1 MTSTE
6 TEDTEDSTLER
17 ILARALADPR
27 RIVLCESDDPR
38 VLQGAAR
45 AAREGIARIAI
56 VGPCEGA
63 AALARRESIDL
74 AGVEMID
81 PYDDPRRTAF
91 AEALLELRRAKG
103 MTRGEAEAA
112 VLDPLCFAHLMVRLG
127 DADGCVAGAVRTTA
141 DVVRSALQI
150 IGVAASSRLVSSF
163 FVMVFEQR
171 WHVPRRSMLFADC
184 GLVVDPD
191 ADALASIAEATA
203 DSARNLLGEEPRVA
217 MLSFSTNGS
226 ARHSRV
232 SKVIEATAR
241 LRSRRPSLAVDGEV
255 QLDAALVP
263 EIAARK
269 LPGSRVRGDANVLVF
284 PDLDAGNI
292 GYKLAE
298 RFAGAVAIGPLLQGL
313 NRPANDLSRGCSA
326 DDVFN
331 VVAATVVQ
339 ACAADGR

>member
-1 MTSTE
+1 MTPIGTGNAG
-6 TEDTEDSTLER
+6 DSTLER
-17 ILARALADPR
+17 ILARARADPR
-27 RIVLCESDDPR
+27 RIVLCESDDTR

-45 AAREGIARIAI
+45 AAREGIARITL
-56 VGPCEGA
+56 VGPREGA
-63 AALARRESIDL
+63 AALARREAIDL
-74 AGVEMID
+74 AGVETV
-81 PYDDPRRTAF
+81 DPRADARRSEL
-91 AEALLELRRAKG
+91 AEALLELRRGKG
-103 MTRGEAEAA
+103 MTREEAEAVA
-112 VLDPLCFAHLMVRLG
+112 CDPLCFAHLMVRFG
-127 DADGCVAGAVRTTA
+127 HADGCVAGAVRTTA

-150 IGVAASSRLVSSF
+150 IGVAPSSRLVSSF
-163 FVMVFEQR
+163 FVMVFERR
-171 WHVPRRSMLFADC
+171 WHVPPRAMLFADC

-191 ADALASIAEATA
+191 ADALASIAAATA
-203 DSARNLLGEEPRVA
+203 DSARCLLGEEPRVA

-226 ARHSRV
+226 ARHPRV
-232 SKVIEATAR
+232 DKVVEATTR
-241 LRSRRPSLAVDGEV
+241 LRSQRPGLAVDGEV

-339 ACAADGR
+339 ACAVDER

>member
-1 MTSTE
+1 MTSIE
-6 TEDTEDSTLER
+6 TEDAADSTLGR
-17 ILARALADPR
+17 ILGRARADPR
-27 RIVLCESDDPR
+27 RIVLCESDDKR

-45 AAREGIARIAI
+45 AAREGVARVAI
-56 VGPCEGA
+56 VGPREGTA
-63 AALARRESIDL
+63 ACARREAIDL
-74 AGVEMID
+74 AGVETID
-81 PYDDPRRTAF
+81 PYDDPRRAVF

-103 MTRGEAEAA
+103 MTREQAEAA
-112 VLDPLCFAHLMVRLG
+112 ALDPLCFAHLMVRLG
-127 DADGCVAGAVRTTA
+127 HADGSVAGAVRTTA
-141 DVVRSALQI
+141 DVVRSALQV
-150 IGVAASSRLVSSF
+150 IGMAPTAQLVSSF
-163 FVMVFEQR
+163 FVMVFER
-171 WHVPRRSMLFADC
+171 CWHVSRPSMLFADC

-191 ADALASIAEATA
+191 ADALAGIAASTA

-226 ARHSRV
+226 AHHPRV
-232 SKVIEATAR
+232 DKVIEATAR
-241 LRSRRPSLAVDGEV
+241 LRAQRPGLAVDGEV

-292 GYKLAE
+292 GYKIAE

-339 ACAADGR
+339 ACAADGP